1 MLQKHSEQKSN
12 GAETPSVSAEIA
24 ALDVQHVCFDLSGN
38 LLFTDAQGQ
47 LQEAALWQQNEAQ
60 KQALHKAFARVAMV
74 WVPSEQMNLL
84 HGLVPG
90 KRRADWMAALPYAFE
105 ESLSDPVE
113 TLHFAVL
120 NRTVDGETDVAVVAK
135 SRMQLWVDQLQ
146 QSGLDHALL
155 VPDCFRLPW
164 SAAEANVPLE
174 ESAVEAGGEAESSA
188 EKTQQAWSV
197 YQQNAQR
204 WVVRTGPFGGFAAT
218 PQWFEQLKNLQI
230 HQNQPVSV
238 QFYESAQLLK
248 SCDLSSKVQG
258 RKACGQFNLRS
269 GLFAPR
275 QRQSGEWRRW
285 QWPLVSAAALVV
297 VYLLG
302 LTLQAQHDQQQVEA
316 YQMQTQA
323 LFKERF
329 PEVKRVVNLRAQA
342 KSGFAGGNA
351 DQTNAIG
358 PAELAHTVEALFA
371 NYPQVKIK
379 RLDWKASSKELSFQL
394 EAPQVSQ
401 LQGLAQAVQK
411 QNSRSELKVKNV
423 SQTLAEGVLYVVA
436 D

>member
-1 MLQKHSEQKSN
+1 MLQKHPEQKPNSAQVSSEK
-12 GAETPSVSAEIA
+12 AEMAEF
-24 ALDVQHVCFDLSGN
+24 DVQHVCFDLSGN
-38 LLFTDAQGQ
+38 LLFADREGQ
-47 LQEAALWQQNEAQ
+47 LQEAALWQQNEGQ
-60 KQALHKAFARVAMV
+60 KQALQKAFAGVAIV

-120 NRTVDGETDVAVVAK
+120 NRTVEGETDVAVI
-135 SRMQLWVDQLQ
+135 SRDRMQLWVEQLQ

-164 SAAEANVPLE
+164 TVPQTDTLSS
-174 ESAVEAGGEAESSA
+174 ESVAKAGVEAESQA
-188 EKTQQAWSV
+188 KKTQQAWSV
-197 YQQNAQR
+197 YRQSAQR
-204 WVVRTGPFGGFAAT
+204 WVVRTGPFSGFAAT
-218 PQWFEQLKNLQI
+218 PQWFEQLKNLQV
-230 HQNQPVSV
+230 HQHQPVSV
-238 QFYESAQLLK
+238 QFYESTQLLQ
-248 SCDLSSKVQG
+248 SCDASRKGQDRKV
-258 RKACGQFNLRS
+258 CGQFNLRS
-269 GLFAPR
+269 GPFAPR

-285 QWPLVSAAALVV
+285 RWPLVSVAALVV

-302 LTLQAQHDQQQVEA
+302 LTLQAQHDRQQAEA

-323 LFKERF
+323 LFKQRF
-329 PEVKRVVNLRAQA
+329 PEVKRIVNLRAQA

-351 DQTNAIG
+351 AQVSAIG
-358 PAELAHTVEALFA
+358 PAEMVHKIEGLFA
-371 NYPQVKIK
+371 NYSQVKIK
-379 RLDWKASSKELSFQL
+379 RLDWKATSQELSFQL

-401 LQGLAQAVQK
+401 LQSLAQGVQK
-411 QNSRSELKVKNV
+411 LYSRSELKVKNV